1 MLFLLAD
8 TADPS
13 SPPPYIPLGPALLFL
28 LALVLLVVVIRRRW
42 YAEALL
48 AITAVAAV
56 GCVGYG
62 VVLLQN
68 PGKASDTVGAVL
80 VVGGVALLLGCAI
93 AVRRYWT
100 GRRTS
105 EQ

>member
-1 MLFLLAD
+1 M
-8 TADPS
+8 
-13 SPPPYIPLGPALLFL
+13 IGIGPALLYL
-28 LALVLLVVVIRRRW
+28 LALVLLVVVVRRRW

-68 PGKASDTVGAVL
+68 FGKASDTAGAVL
-80 VVGGVALLLGCAI
+80 VVGGLALLLGCAI
-93 AVRRYWT
+93 AVRRYWK

-105 EQ
+105 GK